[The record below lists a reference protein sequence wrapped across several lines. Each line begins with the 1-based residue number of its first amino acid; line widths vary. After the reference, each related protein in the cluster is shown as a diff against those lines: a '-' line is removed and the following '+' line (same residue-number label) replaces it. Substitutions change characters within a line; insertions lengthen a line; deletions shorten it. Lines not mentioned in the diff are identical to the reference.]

1 MAIVNGL
8 AVTFFETEKPRNL
21 PSQFFPTAP
30 VTPPVEPTREPEAQ
44 SVVPVTTPV
53 IPKPRIDLVPEL
65 PQDGVIIDPLPTTA
79 LSEISRE
86 PATPAVATSE
96 PASRFV
102 AAKARPRGDVARW
115 VTTEDYPT
123 ADVRAGNTGTVGF
136 RLSID
141 VTGRVRD
148 CSITRTSGHPG
159 LDAATCRHVTR
170 RALRTGHRHCGPA
183 RNRGLRRK
191 HSLGHSSRLTHL
203 AAFGLPGRV
212 AVRSANQWT
221 APAAPITD
229 RIRRNGVR
237 LSFPACPQRH
247 GREGLSS

>member
-1 MAIVNGL
+1 MSFVDGSSGSKRKALTGAAVAVVQGALAVAIVNGL

-170 RALRTGHRHCGPA
+170 RARFEPA
-183 RNRGLRRK
+183 TDTAGLRVTGVYDG
-191 HSLGHSSRLTHL
+191 S
-203 AAFGLPGRV
+203 
-212 AVRSANQWT
+212 
-221 APAAPITD
+221 
-229 RIRRNGVR
+229 IRWVI
-237 LSFPACPQRH
+237 PVD
-247 GREGLSS
+247 